1 MKITFHGAAR
11 TVTGSRHLLE
21 VNGKKILLDCG
32 LVQGRRSEAD
42 ARNRKFPFDPAEI
55 DAVVLS
61 HAHIDHSGALP
72 ALVRRGFKGTIFST
86 LATADLANH
95 MLRDSGFIQEKDVE
109 FINKRNKKRHGRN
122 AEIIEPLYTV
132 EDAEEALEHFSG
144 MRYRIPFPVVPGV
157 ECTFVD
163 AGHMLGSAIVS
174 LRIDDRG
181 SERSVVFSGDIGRP
195 HMPIIRDPK
204 HTATPDVLIM
214 ESTYGGRDHVPNDQ
228 AEDHLAAI
236 MNKICGRRGKLIIP
250 AFSVGRTQEI
260 VYKLT
265 QLRRAGKISSCP
277 IFVDS
282 PLAVKATDVF
292 DRHPECYDAEIRKIM
307 REQGDPFG
315 MEDITYIKSVEE
327 SKALNDRKGPFT
339 VISASGMMEGGRVL
353 HHLRNSISNPEN
365 AILIVGYQAEHTLGR
380 KILRGDEEVSIYG
393 EPFPVRA
400 EVFVMNELS
409 AHADRG
415 ELMDWYEKNEGT
427 PQQVF
432 LVHGDED
439 QSTALAATMEA
450 KTSAKIEVPHLDQ
463 SFTL

>member
-1 MKITFHGAAR
+1 MKIAFHGAAR
-11 TVTGSRHLLE
+11 EVTGSMHLIE
-21 VNGKKILLDCG
+21 VNDRRILLDCG
-32 LVQGRRSEAD
+32 LYQGRRAETY
-42 ARNRKFPFDPAEI
+42 ARNQHFPFDPASI

-61 HAHIDHSGALP
+61 HAHIDHSGNLP
-72 ALVRRGFKGTIFST
+72 NLVKQGFTGNIWCTA
-86 LATADLANH
+86 ATRNLCTY
-95 MLRDSGFIQEKDVE
+95 MLMDSGFIHEQDAAYV
-109 FINKRNKKRHGRN
+109 NKKRRRQG
-122 AEIIEPLYTV
+122 EPPIEPLYTQR
-132 EDAEEALEHFSG
+132 DAAASLPQFVGVGLHRPI
-144 MRYRIPFPVVPGV
+144 MVADGV
-157 ECTFVD
+157 ELTYTN
-163 AGHMLGSAIVS
+163 AGHILGAAHVQLDIREHATGKRWR
-174 LRIDDRG
+174 L
-181 SERSVVFSGDIGRP
+181 VFSGDIGRP